1 MAEAL
6 SPVNELMNS
15 SGLLVKR
22 HTATLV
28 AVLFLAPVII
38 GVSGAFLPAFGYIPE
53 LGQHEFNFDAWRQL
67 IETPGLISML
77 GLTLVSGIGATLL
90 SLAIAFAFVSA
101 AWNQRWWRQAERW
114 LSPIL
119 AAPHVAYAVGF
130 SFLIMPGGMLA
141 RMLAPVTGWTAPPA
155 WETVQDPLG
164 ISLMLILTLKEAP
177 FLVLMLMAAVNQVA
191 VSESLRTGQALG
203 YQPWMV
209 WVKVIWP
216 QLYKRIRFSLLTV
229 LVFSLSVVDIAI
241 VMGPSTPPTFAVQVL
256 NWFRNP
262 DLGFQTLASAGSLF
276 LMAIVIVAI
285 VAVYLLEKA
294 AGCFSGWLVNGKRGW
309 LGAVFN
315 KASIFS
321 WKLIVISFAGSV
333 LMLLIWSF
341 AWRWRFPSLSPQ
353 KWSFRSWEKAWP
365 QLSEPLFNSLM
376 IGAVSAVLGVVVAIL
391 LLEAGKR
398 TNRLL
403 GRLMYLPLLLPQ
415 LTFLFGIQVWM
426 IKLGVEGRWLSV
438 VFMHLL
444 FVIPYCYLSLS
455 GPWRYYDERHSRQ
468 AWLLSGSRVKAFM
481 QIKAR
486 ILLKPILASFA
497 LGFAV
502 SIAQYLPTL
511 FAGAGRITTVTTET
525 VALAASGNRRLIGV
539 YALVQMLLPLLVY
552 AIFSF
557 TGRWQLRGWK
567 LNRRFI

>member
-1 MAEAL
+1 MTD
-6 SPVNELMNS
+6 SGSLM
-15 SGLLVKR
+15 KQ

-28 AVLFLAPVII
+28 AVLFLLPVVV

-53 LGQHEFNFDAWRQL
+53 LGQNELSFNAWEQL
-67 IETPGLISML
+67 FETPGLTTML
-77 GLTLVSGIGATLL
+77 KLTLVSGIGATFL
-90 SLAIAFAFVSA
+90 SLIIAFSFVSA
-101 AWNQRWWRQAERW
+101 AWNHRWWNQAERW

-130 SFLIMPGGMLA
+130 SFLIMPGGLLA
-141 RMLAPVTGWTAPPA
+141 RMLAPLNGWSSPPA
-155 WETVQDPLG
+155 WETVQDPYG

-191 VSESLRTGQALG
+191 VSDSLKTGQALG

-209 WVKVIWP
+209 WLKVIWP
-216 QLYKRIRFSLLTV
+216 QLYKRVRFSLLTV

-262 DLGFQTLASAGSLF
+262 DLYFLSLASAGSLL
-276 LMAIVIVAI
+276 LMVVVLTSIAAL
-285 VAVYLLEKA
+285 YLLEKT
-294 AGCFSGWLVNGKRGW
+294 AGQLSNWLVNGRRGR
-309 LGAVFN
+309 LGSVWSRL
-315 KASIFS
+315 SIIS
-321 WKLIVISFAGSV
+321 WKLVVTSFAGSV
-333 LMLLIWSF
+333 VMLLVWSF
-341 AWRWRFPSLSPQ
+341 AWRWRFPLLWPQ
-353 KWSFRSWEKAWP
+353 KWSFRSWERAWP
-365 QLSEPLFNSLM
+365 QLSEPLLNSLM
-376 IGAVSAVLGVVVAIL
+376 IGVLSAASGVVIAIL
-391 LLEAGKR
+391 LLEAGRK

-426 IKLGVEGRWLSV
+426 IKLGLEGHWLSV

-468 AWLLSGSRVKAFM
+468 AWLLSRSRIRAFF
-481 QIKAR
+481 QIKSR

-539 YALVQMLLPLLVY
+539 YALVQMLLPFLIY
-552 AIFSF
+552 ALFSF
-557 TGRWQLRGWK
+557 IGRWQWREWK